1 MKAIYFLQLLWVIS
15 LFSCNKAKE
24 SMHEAVTDA
33 VENAV
38 ERETGTQID
47 LPDTSEMAYNGGFIN
62 YKSATKTYLTEKE
75 KMQATVIFQKDN
87 DGLSIAFQ
95 MTGENGKSFVA
106 TISHVS
112 EKFTLPL
119 KAKFAISNKYDGE
132 NPTANLTFMEVNNIG
147 MKSSEVPFEG
157 EMVITKLSK
166 DEVAFE
172 ISGKGSDAMNIDSP
186 SNWNVITGN
195 GKLAHPII
203 LSYGIDK
210 NNILK

>member
-1 MKAIYFLQLLWVIS
+1 MKKIIFTLIIIT

-24 SMHEAVTDA
+24 SMQDAVTDA
-33 VENAV
+33 MENAI
-38 ERETGTQID
+38 ERKTGAEID
-47 LPDTSEMAYNGGFIN
+47 LPDTSEMENSGAFVN

-87 DGLSIAFQ
+87 EGLSIAFQ
-95 MTGENGKSFVA
+95 MTGENSKSFVT
-106 TISHVS
+106 TISHIS

-119 KAKFAISNKYDGE
+119 KAKFAISNEYDGE
-132 NPTANLTFMEVNNIG
+132 NPTASLTFMEVNDTG

-157 EMVITKLSK
+157 EMMITKLSK

-172 ISGKGSDAMNIDSP
+172 INGKGSDATNIDSP
-186 SNWNVITGN
+186 SNWNAITGN
-195 GKLAHPII
+195 GKLVHPII

>member
-1 MKAIYFLQLLWVIS
+1 MKKIIFTLIIIT

-24 SMHEAVTDA
+24 SMQDAVTDA
-33 VENAV
+33 MENAI
-38 ERETGTQID
+38 ERKTGAEID
-47 LPDTSEMAYNGGFIN
+47 LPDTSEMENSGAFVN

-87 DGLSIAFQ
+87 EGLSIAFQ
-95 MTGENGKSFVA
+95 MTGENGKSFVT
-106 TISHVS
+106 TISYIS

-119 KAKFAISNKYDGE
+119 KAKFAISNEYDGE
-132 NPTANLTFMEVNNIG
+132 NPTASLTFMEVNDTG

-157 EMVITKLSK
+157 EMMITKLSK

-172 ISGKGSDAMNIDSP
+172 INGKGSDATNIDSP
-186 SNWNVITGN
+186 SNWNAITGN
-195 GKLAHPII
+195 GKLVHPII

-210 NNILK
+210 NNVLK

>member
-1 MKAIYFLQLLWVIS
+1 MKKIIFTLIIIT

-24 SMHEAVTDA
+24 SMQDAVTDA
-33 VENAV
+33 MENAI
-38 ERETGTQID
+38 ERKTGAEID
-47 LPDTSEMAYNGGFIN
+47 LPDTSEMENSGAFVN

-87 DGLSIAFQ
+87 EGLSIAFQ
-95 MTGENGKSFVA
+95 MTGENGKSFVT
-106 TISHVS
+106 TISHIS

-119 KAKFAISNKYDGE
+119 KAKFAISNEYDGE
-132 NPTANLTFMEVNNIG
+132 NPTASLTFMEVNDTG

-157 EMVITKLSK
+157 EMMITKLSK

-172 ISGKGSDAMNIDSP
+172 INGKGSDATNIDSP
-186 SNWNVITGN
+186 SNWNAITGN
-195 GKLAHPII
+195 GKLVHPII

>member
-1 MKAIYFLQLLWVIS
+1 MKAIYFLQLLWVVS
-15 LFSCNKAKE
+15 LLSCNKAKE
-24 SMHEAVTDA
+24 SMQDAVTDA
-33 VENAV
+33 MENAI
-38 ERETGTQID
+38 ERKTGTQID
-47 LPDTSEMAYNGGFIN
+47 LPDTSEIADNGGFIN
-62 YKSATKTYLTEKE
+62 YKSGTKTYLTEKE

-106 TISHVS
+106 TISHIS
-112 EKFTLPL
+112 EKLTLPL
-119 KAKFAISNKYDGE
+119 KAKFAISNKYDGK
-132 NPTANLTFMEVNNIG
+132 NPTANITFMEVNDTG

-157 EMVITKLSK
+157 EMIITKLSK
-166 DEVAFE
+166 DEVTFE
-172 ISGKGSDAMNIDSP
+172 INGKGSDAMNIDSP

-195 GKLAHPII
+195 CKLVHPII

>member
-1 MKAIYFLQLLWVIS
+1 MKKIIFTLIIIT

-24 SMHEAVTDA
+24 SMQDAVTDA
-33 VENAV
+33 MENAI
-38 ERETGTQID
+38 ERKTGAEID
-47 LPDTSEMAYNGGFIN
+47 LPDTSEMENSGAFVN

-87 DGLSIAFQ
+87 EGLSIAFQ
-95 MTGENGKSFVA
+95 ITGENGKSFVT
-106 TISHVS
+106 TISHIS

-119 KAKFAISNKYDGE
+119 KAKFAISNEYDGE
-132 NPTANLTFMEVNNIG
+132 NPTASLTFMEVNDTG

-157 EMVITKLSK
+157 EMMITKLSK

-172 ISGKGSDAMNIDSP
+172 INGKGSDATNIDSP
-186 SNWNVITGN
+186 SNWNAITGN
-195 GKLAHPII
+195 GKLVHPII

>member
-1 MKAIYFLQLLWVIS
+1 MKKIIFTLIIIT

-24 SMHEAVTDA
+24 SMQDAVTDA
-33 VENAV
+33 MENAI
-38 ERETGTQID
+38 ERKTGAEID
-47 LPDTSEMAYNGGFIN
+47 LPDTSEMENSGAFVN

-87 DGLSIAFQ
+87 EGLSIAFQ
-95 MTGENGKSFVA
+95 ITGENGKSFVT
-106 TISHVS
+106 TISYIS

-132 NPTANLTFMEVNNIG
+132 NPTANITFMEVNDNG

-157 EMVITKLSK
+157 EMMITKLSK

-172 ISGKGSDAMNIDSP
+172 INGKGSDATNIDSP
-186 SNWNVITGN
+186 SNWNAITGN
-195 GKLAHPII
+195 GKLVHPII

>member
-1 MKAIYFLQLLWVIS
+1 MKKIIFTLIIIT

-24 SMHEAVTDA
+24 SMQDAVTDA
-33 VENAV
+33 MENAI
-38 ERETGTQID
+38 ERKTGAEID
-47 LPDTSEMAYNGGFIN
+47 LPDTSEMENSGAFVN

-87 DGLSIAFQ
+87 EGLSIAFQ
-95 MTGENGKSFVA
+95 MTGENGKSFVT
-106 TISHVS
+106 TISYIS

-132 NPTANLTFMEVNNIG
+132 NPTANITFMEVNDNG

-157 EMVITKLSK
+157 EMMITKLSK

-172 ISGKGSDAMNIDSP
+172 INGKGSDATNIDSP
-186 SNWNVITGN
+186 SNWNAITGN
-195 GKLAHPII
+195 GKLVHPII

>member
-1 MKAIYFLQLLWVIS
+1 MKKIIFTLIIIT

-24 SMHEAVTDA
+24 SMQDAVTDA
-33 VENAV
+33 MENAI
-38 ERETGTQID
+38 ERKTGAEID
-47 LPDTSEMAYNGGFIN
+47 LPDTSEMENSGAFVN

-87 DGLSIAFQ
+87 EGLSIAFQ
-95 MTGENGKSFVA
+95 MTGENGKSFVT
-106 TISHVS
+106 TISYIS

-119 KAKFAISNKYDGE
+119 KAKFAISNEYDGE
-132 NPTANLTFMEVNNIG
+132 NPTASLTFMEVNDTG

-157 EMVITKLSK
+157 EMMITKLSK
-166 DEVAFE
+166 DEVVFE
-172 ISGKGSDAMNIDSP
+172 INGKGSDATNIDSP
-186 SNWNVITGN
+186 SNWNAITGN
-195 GKLAHPII
+195 GKLVHPII

>member
-1 MKAIYFLQLLWVIS
+1 MKAIYFLQLLWVVS
-15 LFSCNKAKE
+15 LLSCNKAKE
-24 SMHEAVTDA
+24 SMHDAVTDA
-33 VENAV
+33 MENAI
-38 ERETGTQID
+38 ERKTGTQID
-47 LPDTSEMAYNGGFIN
+47 LPDTNEMADNGGFIN
-62 YKSATKTYLTEKE
+62 YKSAIKTYLTEKE

-106 TISHVS
+106 TISDIS

-119 KAKFAISNKYDGE
+119 KAKFAISNKYDGK
-132 NPTANLTFMEVNNIG
+132 NPTANITFMEVNDTG

-157 EMVITKLSK
+157 EMIITKLSK
-166 DEVAFE
+166 DEVTFE
-172 ISGKGSDAMNIDSP
+172 INGKGSDAMNIDSP

-195 GKLAHPII
+195 GKLVHPII

>member
-1 MKAIYFLQLLWVIS
+1 MKKIIFTLIIIT

-24 SMHEAVTDA
+24 SMQDAVTDA
-33 VENAV
+33 MENAI
-38 ERETGTQID
+38 ERKTGAEID
-47 LPDTSEMAYNGGFIN
+47 LPDTSEMENSGAFVN

-87 DGLSIAFQ
+87 EGLSIAFQ
-95 MTGENGKSFVA
+95 MTGENSKSFVT
-106 TISHVS
+106 TISHIS

-119 KAKFAISNKYDGE
+119 KAKFAISNEYDGE
-132 NPTANLTFMEVNNIG
+132 NPTASLTFMEVNDTG

-157 EMVITKLSK
+157 EMMITKLSK

-172 ISGKGSDAMNIDSP
+172 INGKGSDATNIDSP
-186 SNWNVITGN
+186 SNWNAITGN
-195 GKLAHPII
+195 GKLVHPLI

-210 NNILK
+210 NNVLK

>member
-1 MKAIYFLQLLWVIS
+1 MKKIIFTLIIIT

-24 SMHEAVTDA
+24 SMQDAVTDA
-33 VENAV
+33 MENAI
-38 ERETGTQID
+38 ERKTGAEID
-47 LPDTSEMAYNGGFIN
+47 LPDTSEMENSGAFVN

-87 DGLSIAFQ
+87 EGLSIAFQ
-95 MTGENGKSFVA
+95 MTGENGKSFVT
-106 TISHVS
+106 TISYIS

-119 KAKFAISNKYDGE
+119 KAKFAISNEYDGE
-132 NPTANLTFMEVNNIG
+132 NPTASLTFMEVNDTG

-157 EMVITKLSK
+157 EMMITKLSK

-172 ISGKGSDAMNIDSP
+172 INGKGSDATNIDSP
-186 SNWNVITGN
+186 SNWNAITGN
-195 GKLAHPII
+195 GKLVHPII

>member
-1 MKAIYFLQLLWVIS
+1 MKAIYFLQLLLVVS

-24 SMHEAVTDA
+24 SMQDAVTDA
-33 VENAV
+33 MENAI
-38 ERETGTQID
+38 ERKTGAEID
-47 LPDTSEMAYNGGFIN
+47 LPDTSEMENSGAFVN

-87 DGLSIAFQ
+87 EGLSIAFQ
-95 MTGENGKSFVA
+95 MTGENGKSFVT
-106 TISHVS
+106 TISYIS

-132 NPTANLTFMEVNNIG
+132 NPTANITFMEVNDTG

-157 EMVITKLSK
+157 EMIITKLSK
-166 DEVAFE
+166 DEVTFE
-172 ISGKGSDAMNIDSP
+172 INGKGSDAMNIDSP

-195 GKLAHPII
+195 GKLVHPII

>member
-1 MKAIYFLQLLWVIS
+1 MKAIYFLQSLLVVS
-15 LFSCNKAKE
+15 LLSCNKAKE
-24 SMHEAVTDA
+24 SMQDAVTDA
-33 VENAV
+33 MENAI
-38 ERETGTQID
+38 ERKTGTQID
-47 LPDTSEMAYNGGFIN
+47 LPDTSEMDDNGGFIN

-106 TISHVS
+106 TISHIS

-132 NPTANLTFMEVNNIG
+132 NPTANITFMEVNDNG

-166 DEVAFE
+166 DEVVFE
-172 ISGKGSDAMNIDSP
+172 INGKGSDAMNIDSP
-186 SNWNVITGN
+186 SNWNVISGN
-195 GKLAHPII
+195 GKLVHPII

>member
-1 MKAIYFLQLLWVIS
+1 MKKIIFTLIIIT

-24 SMHEAVTDA
+24 SMQDAVTDA
-33 VENAV
+33 MENAI
-38 ERETGTQID
+38 ERKTGAEID
-47 LPDTSEMAYNGGFIN
+47 LPDTSEMENSGAFVN

-87 DGLSIAFQ
+87 EGLSIAFQ
-95 MTGENGKSFVA
+95 MTGENGKSFVT
-106 TISHVS
+106 TISHIS

-119 KAKFAISNKYDGE
+119 KAKFAIGNEYDGE
-132 NPTANLTFMEVNNIG
+132 NPTANITFMEVNDTG

-157 EMVITKLSK
+157 EMIITKLSK
-166 DEVAFE
+166 DEVVFE
-172 ISGKGSDAMNIDSP
+172 INGKGSDAMNIDSP
-186 SNWNVITGN
+186 SNWNEIKGN
-195 GKLAHPII
+195 GKLVHPII

>member
-1 MKAIYFLQLLWVIS
+1 MKKIIFTLIIIT

-24 SMHEAVTDA
+24 SMQDAVTDA
-33 VENAV
+33 MENAI
-38 ERETGTQID
+38 ERKTGAEID
-47 LPDTSEMAYNGGFIN
+47 LPDTSEMENSGAFVN

-87 DGLSIAFQ
+87 EGLSIAFQ
-95 MTGENGKSFVA
+95 ITGENSKSFVT
-106 TISHVS
+106 TISHIS

-119 KAKFAISNKYDGE
+119 KAKFAISNEYDGE
-132 NPTANLTFMEVNNIG
+132 NPTASLTFMEVNDTG

-157 EMVITKLSK
+157 EMMITKLSK

-172 ISGKGSDAMNIDSP
+172 INGKGSDATNIDSP
-186 SNWNVITGN
+186 SNWNAITGN
-195 GKLAHPII
+195 GKLVHPII

>member
-1 MKAIYFLQLLWVIS
+1 MKKILIALIILSFL
-15 LFSCNKAKE
+15 SCNKAKE
-24 SMHEAVTDA
+24 SMQDALTDA
-33 VENAV
+33 MENAI
-38 ERETGTQID
+38 ERKTGAEID
-47 LPDTSEMAYNGGFIN
+47 LPDTSEMENSGAFVN

-87 DGLSIAFQ
+87 EGLSIAFQ
-95 MTGENGKSFVA
+95 MTGENGKSFVT
-106 TISHVS
+106 TISHIS

-119 KAKFAISNKYDGE
+119 KAKFAINNKYDGE
-132 NPTANLTFMEVNNIG
+132 NPTVSLTFMEVNDTG

-172 ISGKGSDAMNIDSP
+172 INGKGSDATNIDSP
-186 SNWNVITGN
+186 SNWNAITGN
-195 GKLAHPII
+195 GKLVHPII

>member
-1 MKAIYFLQLLWVIS
+1 
-15 LFSCNKAKE
+15 
-24 SMHEAVTDA
+24 MHDAVTDA
-33 VENAV
+33 MENAI
-38 ERETGTQID
+38 ERKTGTQVD
-47 LPDTSEMAYNGGFIN
+47 LPDTSEMADNGGFIN
-62 YKSATKTYLTEKE
+62 YKSVTKTYLTEKE

-87 DGLSIAFQ
+87 EGLSIAFQ

-106 TISHVS
+106 TISHIS

-132 NPTANLTFMEVNNIG
+132 NPTASLTFMEVNDTG

-157 EMVITKLSK
+157 EMMITKLSK

-172 ISGKGSDAMNIDSP
+172 INGKGSDATNIDSP
-186 SNWNVITGN
+186 SNWNAITGN
-195 GKLAHPII
+195 GKLVHPII

>member
-1 MKAIYFLQLLWVIS
+1 MQD
-15 LFSCNKAKE
+15 
-24 SMHEAVTDA
+24 AVTDA
-33 VENAV
+33 MENAI
-38 ERETGTQID
+38 ERKTGAEID
-47 LPDTSEMAYNGGFIN
+47 LPDTSEMENSGAFVN

-87 DGLSIAFQ
+87 EGLSIAFQ
-95 MTGENGKSFVA
+95 MTGENGKSFVT
-106 TISHVS
+106 TISYIS

-119 KAKFAISNKYDGE
+119 KAKFAISNEYDGE
-132 NPTANLTFMEVNNIG
+132 NPTASLTFMEVNDTG

-157 EMVITKLSK
+157 EMMITKLSK

-172 ISGKGSDAMNIDSP
+172 INGKGSDATNIDSP
-186 SNWNVITGN
+186 SNWNAITGN
-195 GKLAHPII
+195 GKLVHPII

>member
-1 MKAIYFLQLLWVIS
+1 MKKIIFTLIIIT

-24 SMHEAVTDA
+24 SMQDAVTDA
-33 VENAV
+33 MENAI
-38 ERETGTQID
+38 ERKTGAEID
-47 LPDTSEMAYNGGFIN
+47 LPDTSEMENSGAFVN

-87 DGLSIAFQ
+87 EGLSIAFQ
-95 MTGENGKSFVA
+95 MTGENGKSFVT
-106 TISHVS
+106 TISYIS

-132 NPTANLTFMEVNNIG
+132 NPTANITFMEVNDNG

-157 EMVITKLSK
+157 EMMITKLSK

-172 ISGKGSDAMNIDSP
+172 INGKGSDATNIDSP
-186 SNWNVITGN
+186 SNWNAITGN
-195 GKLAHPII
+195 GKLVHPII

-210 NNILK
+210 NNVLK

>member
-1 MKAIYFLQLLWVIS
+1 MKKILITLIIFS

-24 SMHEAVTDA
+24 SMQDAVTDA
-33 VENAV
+33 MENAI
-38 ERETGTQID
+38 ERKTGAEID
-47 LPDTSEMAYNGGFIN
+47 LPDTSEMENSGAFVN

-87 DGLSIAFQ
+87 EGLSIAFQ
-95 MTGENGKSFVA
+95 MTGENGKSFVT
-106 TISHVS
+106 TISYIS

-119 KAKFAISNKYDGE
+119 KAKFAISNEYDGE
-132 NPTANLTFMEVNNIG
+132 NPTASLTFMEVNDTG

-157 EMVITKLSK
+157 EMMITKLSK

-172 ISGKGSDAMNIDSP
+172 INGKGSDATNIDSP
-186 SNWNVITGN
+186 SNWNAITGN
-195 GKLAHPII
+195 GKLVHPII

>member
-1 MKAIYFLQLLWVIS
+1 MKKIIFTLIIIT

-24 SMHEAVTDA
+24 SMQDAVTDA
-33 VENAV
+33 MENAI
-38 ERETGTQID
+38 ERKTGAEID
-47 LPDTSEMAYNGGFIN
+47 LPDTSEMENSGAFVN

-87 DGLSIAFQ
+87 EGLSIAFQ
-95 MTGENGKSFVA
+95 MTGENGKSFVT
-106 TISHVS
+106 TISHIS

-132 NPTANLTFMEVNNIG
+132 NPTASLTFMEVNDTG

-157 EMVITKLSK
+157 EMMITKLSK

-172 ISGKGSDAMNIDSP
+172 INGKGSDAMNIDSP
-186 SNWNVITGN
+186 SNWNEIKGN
-195 GKLAHPII
+195 GKLVHPII

>member
-1 MKAIYFLQLLWVIS
+1 MKKIIFTLIIIT

-24 SMHEAVTDA
+24 SMQDAVTDA
-33 VENAV
+33 MENAI
-38 ERETGTQID
+38 ERKTGAEID
-47 LPDTSEMAYNGGFIN
+47 LPDTSEMENSGAFVN

-87 DGLSIAFQ
+87 EGLSIAFQ
-95 MTGENGKSFVA
+95 MTGENGKSFVT
-106 TISHVS
+106 TISHIS

-119 KAKFAISNKYDGE
+119 KAKFAISNEYDGE
-132 NPTANLTFMEVNNIG
+132 NPTASLTFMEVNDTG

-157 EMVITKLSK
+157 EMMITKLSK

-172 ISGKGSDAMNIDSP
+172 INGKGSDATNIDSP
-186 SNWNVITGN
+186 SNWNAITGN
-195 GKLAHPII
+195 GKLVHPII

-210 NNILK
+210 NNVLK

>member
-1 MKAIYFLQLLWVIS
+1 MQD
-15 LFSCNKAKE
+15 E
-24 SMHEAVTDA
+24 VTDA

-38 ERETGTQID
+38 ERKTGTQVD
-47 LPDTSEMAYNGGFIN
+47 LPDTSEMADNGGFIK

-106 TISHVS
+106 TISDIS
-112 EKFTLPL
+112 KKFTLPL

-132 NPTANLTFMEVNNIG
+132 NPTANITFMEVNDTG

-157 EMVITKLSK
+157 EMIITKLSK
-166 DEVAFE
+166 DEVTFE
-172 ISGKGSDAMNIDSP
+172 INGKGSDAMNIDSP

-195 GKLAHPII
+195 GKLVHPII

>member
-1 MKAIYFLQLLWVIS
+1 MKKVLIIITILSLL
-15 LFSCNKAKE
+15 SCNKAKE
-24 SMHEAVTDA
+24 SMQDAVTDA
-33 VENAV
+33 MENAI
-38 ERETGTQID
+38 ERKTGTQID
-47 LPDTSEMAYNGGFIN
+47 LPDKSDMEDNGGFIN

-106 TISHVS
+106 TINHIS
-112 EKFTLPL
+112 EKFTLPVT
-119 KAKFAISNKYDGE
+119 AKFAISNKYDGK
-132 NPTANLTFMEVNNIG
+132 NPIASLTFIEVTDAG

-172 ISGKGSDAMNIDSP
+172 INGKGSDAMNIDSP
-186 SNWNVITGN
+186 SNWNVISGN
-195 GKLAHPII
+195 GKLVHPII

>member
-1 MKAIYFLQLLWVIS
+1 MKKIIFTLIIIT

-24 SMHEAVTDA
+24 SMQDAVTDA
-33 VENAV
+33 MENAI
-38 ERETGTQID
+38 ERKTGAEID
-47 LPDTSEMAYNGGFIN
+47 LPDTSEMENSGAFVN

-87 DGLSIAFQ
+87 EGLSIAFQ
-95 MTGENGKSFVA
+95 ITGENSKSFVT
-106 TISHVS
+106 TISHIS

-119 KAKFAISNKYDGE
+119 KAKFAISNEYDGE
-132 NPTANLTFMEVNNIG
+132 NPTASLTFMEVNDTG

-157 EMVITKLSK
+157 EMMITKLSK

-172 ISGKGSDAMNIDSP
+172 INGKGSDATNIDSP
-186 SNWNVITGN
+186 SNWNEIKGN
-195 GKLAHPII
+195 GKLVHPII

>member
-1 MKAIYFLQLLWVIS
+1 MKKIIFTLIIIT

-24 SMHEAVTDA
+24 SMQDAVTDA
-33 VENAV
+33 MENAI
-38 ERETGTQID
+38 ERKTGAEID
-47 LPDTSEMAYNGGFIN
+47 LPDTSEMENSGAFVN

-87 DGLSIAFQ
+87 EGLSIAFQ
-95 MTGENGKSFVA
+95 MTGENGKSFVT
-106 TISHVS
+106 TISHIS

-119 KAKFAISNKYDGE
+119 KAKFAISNEYDGE
-132 NPTANLTFMEVNNIG
+132 NPTASLTFMEVNDTG

-157 EMVITKLSK
+157 EMMITKLSK

-172 ISGKGSDAMNIDSP
+172 INGKGSDAMNIDSP
-186 SNWNVITGN
+186 SNWNAITGN
-195 GKLAHPII
+195 GKLVHPII